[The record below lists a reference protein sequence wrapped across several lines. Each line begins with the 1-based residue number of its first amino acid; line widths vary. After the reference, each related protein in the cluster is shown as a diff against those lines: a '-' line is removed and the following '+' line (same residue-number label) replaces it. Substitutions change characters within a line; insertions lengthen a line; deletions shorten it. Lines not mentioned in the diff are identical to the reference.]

1 MKYFTS
7 DWHLGED
14 RIGVN
19 GKPDLF
25 YRPFTSTKIQD
36 TTITENFLQSGF
48 VDGDEFFHLGDVV
61 YDIANDE
68 AILNLVKLRDEF
80 PSSVFTLIVGNY
92 DEGIERMN
100 ILENYFD
107 VIEHEKIIEIKN
119 QHFYLNHYPI
129 KCVDKKDH
137 TKYPISSV
145 DKLFSLTG
153 HIHGLWKVQKNMIN
167 VGVDAWHFK
176 PVNEDTILFCR
187 TAVEKYYDK
196 NVFPY

>member
-19 GKPDLF
+19 GKPNLF

-48 VDGDEFFHLGDVV
+48 KDGDELFHFGDVV
-61 YDIANDE
+61 YDIDNDDSIRE
-68 AILNLVKLRDEF
+68 LIKVRDAF
-80 PSSVFTLIVGNY
+80 PSSVFTLILGNY
-92 DEGIERMN
+92 DVSNARRMM
-100 ILENYFD
+100 LCNYFD
-107 VIEHEKIIEIKN
+107 VVEHDRIIEIN
-119 QHFYLNHYPI
+119 QQPFYLNHYPNSCLG
-129 KCVDKKDH
+129 KKLVDSGD
-137 TKYPISSV
+137 V
-145 DKLFSLTG
+145 NDLFSLTG

-187 TAVEKYYDK
+187 NAIEKYYDK